1 MIRWLMAMRCRC
13 TCRCFLPSCSYLRV
27 SRTSIIVVCLA
38 DACWRFAGNLRRLV
52 RPPVCMHF
60 TAKNQQGPLKPMPF
74 SIETASPPPRLSLQS
89 TSHINRVIHMQRMFS
104 LTYSEKPLR
113 LQRMAG
119 APNILRIQNLPFGDK
134 VYEYPPHSSMK
145 ALYSSER
152 AVSSFRCQ
160 DFLHHSTKQYEA
172 IVLTTEACSDCS
184 QTLARCRGR

>member
-1 MIRWLMAMRCRC
+1 MRCRY
-13 TCRCFLPSCSYLRV
+13 TCLCFLPSCSYL
-27 SRTSIIVVCLA
+27 SRTCIIVPSVWPMGKL
-38 DACWRFAGNLRRLV
+38 RLV
-52 RPPVCMHF
+52 RPSVCMHF

-134 VYEYPPHSSMK
+134 VYEYSPHSMK

-172 IVLTTEACSDCS
+172 IVLTIEACSDCS

>member
-1 MIRWLMAMRCRC
+1 
-13 TCRCFLPSCSYLRV
+13 
-27 SRTSIIVVCLA
+27 
-38 DACWRFAGNLRRLV
+38 
-52 RPPVCMHF
+52 
-60 TAKNQQGPLKPMPF
+60 
-74 SIETASPPPRLSLQS
+74 
-89 TSHINRVIHMQRMFS
+89 MFS

-134 VYEYPPHSSMK
+134 VYPPHSMK

-160 DFLHHSTKQYEA
+160 DFLHHSTKQYEV

-184 QTLARCRGR
+184 QTLARGRGR